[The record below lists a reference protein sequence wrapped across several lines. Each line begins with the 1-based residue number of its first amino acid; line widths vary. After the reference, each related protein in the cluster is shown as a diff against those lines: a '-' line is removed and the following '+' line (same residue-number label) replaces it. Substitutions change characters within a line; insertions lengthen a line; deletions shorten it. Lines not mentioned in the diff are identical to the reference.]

1 MEALVHATAGWITLA
16 LDAIAVLTVAAG
28 ALEALARVG
37 ALCLRGGATPARVH
51 AAFIGFGDW
60 LVVALTFQLAADIVG
75 TTIAP
80 GWDELGRLA
89 AIAAIRTFLTYFLDH
104 DLARAR
110 ERELAEQKR
119 DGAQPVQAAPRDPR

>member
-1 MEALVHATAGWITLA
+1 
-16 LDAIAVLTVAAG
+16 VAAG
-28 ALEALARVG
+28 TLEALARVA
-37 ALCLRGGATPARVH
+37 ALCLRGTATPARLH

-60 LVVALTFQLAADIVG
+60 LVIALTFQLAADIVG

-80 GWDELGRLA
+80 GWDELGRMA

-110 ERELAEQKR
+110 ERELAEQER
-119 DGAQPVQAAPRDPR
+119 NGAQPVQAAPRDPG

>member
-1 MEALVHATAGWITLA
+1 
-16 LDAIAVLTVAAG
+16 VAAG
-28 ALEALARVG
+28 TLEALARVA
-37 ALCLRGGATPARVH
+37 ALCLRGTATPARLH

-60 LVVALTFQLAADIVG
+60 LVIALTFQLAADIVG

-110 ERELAEQKR
+110 ERELAEQER
-119 DGAQPVQAAPRDPR
+119 DGAQPVQAAPRDPG

>member
-1 MEALVHATAGWITLA
+1 MR
-16 LDAIAVLTVAAG
+16 G
-28 ALEALARVG
+28 A
-37 ALCLRGGATPARVH
+37 ATPARVH

-89 AIAAIRTFLTYFLDH
+89 AIAAIRTFLTFFLDH
-104 DLARAR
+104 DLARALA
-110 ERELAEQKR
+110 RELAEQER
-119 DGAQPVQAAPRDPR
+119 NGAQPVKAAPRDPG